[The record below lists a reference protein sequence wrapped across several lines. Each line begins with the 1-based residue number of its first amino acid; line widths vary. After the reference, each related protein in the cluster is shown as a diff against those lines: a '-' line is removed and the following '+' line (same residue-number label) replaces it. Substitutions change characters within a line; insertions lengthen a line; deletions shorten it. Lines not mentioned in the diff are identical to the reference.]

1 MRRALVSALVVFL
14 LSPAAAT
21 AAQVGG
27 NAWPGFTYLAAPGE
41 TNHLTIE
48 IRGDNYI
55 LTDPGAEIDGCERI
69 DGDPHRVTCPIG
81 GEPGRGVWSKV
92 DLGDGDDSFHG
103 DTTPAAARDVEEV
116 YGGEGNDQLF
126 GGHGGDHLDGGF
138 GDDLLDGGGGDTT
151 SREEPGFAESSRAA
165 GIFRDF
171 LDGGPG
177 ADVLRG
183 GPGDFDGVLY
193 AARSEPVR
201 ANLDGLAN
209 DGQAGE
215 GDTIGTDVEEI
226 TGGAGDDV
234 LLGDARGNVLDG
246 GGGNDVIDGR
256 GGYGDYGGGGNGDD
270 EIYLQD
276 GGDEGLEG
284 RLGGPIPFVH
294 DDIVRCDEWATG
306 SPNGYDT
313 AFVDPMDEGQIG
325 LENPYEPPCERVFA
339 SEAAMPVPVTGR
351 SVVVPVAC
359 SATDPTCS
367 GRVIVALPRRRDR
380 RLPGAH
386 IGARDFGER
395 KPGKAR
401 VRLNAKGRK
410 AARGKK
416 RLRVWVRYR
425 YG

>member
-1 MRRALVSALVVFL
+1 MRRALVSALMLML
-14 LSPAAAT
+14 LSPSAAM

-27 NAWPGFTYLAAPGE
+27 IAWPGFTYLAAPGE

-69 DGDPHRVTCPIG
+69 DGDPHRVTCPVG
-81 GEPGRGVWSKV
+81 GEPGRGVRSKI

-103 DTTPAAARDVEEV
+103 DTTAAAARVVEEV

-151 SREEPGFAESSRAA
+151 SRDQPGYAGGAGTA
-165 GIFRDF
+165 GIFWDR

-183 GPGDFDGVLY
+183 GDGDFDSVLY
-193 AARSEPVR
+193 STRTEPVR

-209 DGQAGE
+209 DGQVGE
-215 GDTIGTDVEEI
+215 GDLVAGDVEDI
-226 TGGAGDDV
+226 SGGEGDDV
-234 LLGDARGNVLDG
+234 LLGDARGNALDG
-246 GGGNDVIDGR
+246 AGGNDVLDGR
-256 GGYGDYGGGGNGDD
+256 GGFGDYAGGGNGDD
-270 EIYLQD
+270 TIYLQD

-284 RLGGPIPFVH
+284 RFGGPIPFVH
-294 DDIVRCDEWATG
+294 DDVVRCDEWAAG
-306 SPNGYDT
+306 SPNGDDT
-313 AFVDPMDEGQIG
+313 AYADPMDVGQIG
-325 LENPYEPPCERVFA
+325 LANPYEPPCERVFA
-339 SEAAMPVPVTGR
+339 SEAPVPVPVVGR
-351 SVVVPVAC
+351 AVVVPVAC
-359 SATDPTCS
+359 SAIDPTCS
-367 GRVIVALPRRRDR
+367 GRVVVRLPRRGA
-380 RLPGAH
+380 PGARV
-386 IGARDFGER
+386 GTRAFSDR

-416 RLRVWVRYR
+416 RLRAWVSYR